1 MTRPSSFQTLPIL
14 VTELIVDYVAGKE
27 TKVSGFNPAEV
38 GTHSAI
44 RRAESEAEGRLLR
57 QLPLL
62 WACSSFRA
70 VVLANYCKRCAIRF
84 IGSRRNRRAV
94 TRNNWPGRLK
104 NLDIPVH
111 LLAKEL
117 LMEVS
122 LRDIYLGHT
131 LGMLLLQYN
140 IARVFP
146 KVRSLEFQFTL
157 IYADPDIAANSRR
170 IMTNIGSFTRYIG
183 QVVPMVRTVSVSLS
197 YISNRVPQT
206 RVPFFG
212 DLVSQLYRLAGHI
225 EYCRNCHTVPVE
237 LQPTIISDLTTMD
250 CHVDGNIESLMAL
263 VRRNASTL
271 QSLTTRSLMYVDIS
285 GLVRDPSGGGYVQYT
300 GMRMLKLHHFTNSVT
315 SQHAVFDGALP
326 FPRLHSLQVLYN
338 FPFGDDML
346 FRGNAKT
353 LEYLHIQLDDL
364 SVSVFQ
370 RYRVFTPVSHPKLRR
385 VKIQHA
391 KGRKPSTLSTTSDYL
406 RFVLNISSNATVCSF
421 YDVSG
426 VLGLQSELLLF
437 DDYRHIRV
445 LDMPNAFIATTSPD
459 AESNISAFVKRVKQ
473 IATKLEKIGIILSP
487 HDNEPPSPIQQLN
500 DLVQQ
505 LCQQAVDIEYEVSR
519 QPVILDQRLNGLR
532 NLVYV
537 SFDSTDGGEQI
548 VQLVRRN
555 ASTLQSLDVLEST
568 ITNVNGLILN
578 DDGSYMQ
585 YPCMHTLKFSGRR
598 GPNVPRLLVF
608 PGAVPFP
615 SLRKLSIGFKCLFG
629 DDTLFRGNAATL
641 ETLSLSPSPTSA
653 RVIREY
659 RVFTPV
665 SHPKL
670 QYVRFGVISD
680 SEPNI
685 FDTDIEYLRFV
696 LSIGPNAPVRAIYD
710 RFIGLEFQSL
720 IPAFGEHTCIQ
731 VLALEGL
738 HLNLWD
744 AIALVTALPL
754 LSDLRTLLP
763 VLGPLPNGVAKHK
776 LPAYVIANYAPTGKR
791 FRCWSYGYSLDGNG
805 FKEAVRCVLLLALVC
820 PNFDYAAV
828 GLSGELFMAHMKE
841 MITTDGFR
849 PYAAR
854 LRRLLFGGAKNKIR
868 SVKGLLAV
876 EEAARARWEGRV

>member
-27 TKVSGFNPAEV
+27 TKVPVFNPAEV

-44 RRAESEAEGRLLR
+44 RRAESETEGRLLR

-70 VVLANYCKRCAIRF
+70 VVFASYCKRCAIRF
-84 IGSRRNRRAV
+84 IGSRHNRRAV

-157 IYADPDIAANSRR
+157 IYSDSDIAANSRR
-170 IMTNIGSFTRYIG
+170 ILTNIGSFARYIG

-237 LQPTIISDLTTMD
+237 LQPTIISNLTTMD
-250 CHVDGNIESLMAL
+250 CHVDGNIELLMAL

-285 GLVRDPSGGGYVQYT
+285 ELVRDPSGGGYVQYT
-300 GMRMLKLHHFTNSVT
+300 SMCMLKLYHFTNLAT

-326 FPRLHSLQVLYN
+326 FPMLRSLQVLFD
-338 FPFGDDML
+338 FPFGDDTL

-353 LEYLHIQLDDL
+353 LEYLHLQLDDL

-370 RYRVFTPVSHPKLRR
+370 RHRVFTPVSHPKLRR

-437 DDYRHIRV
+437 DDHRHIRI
-445 LDMPNAFIATTSPD
+445 LDMPNVRFDLWYAF
-459 AESNISAFVKRVKQ
+459 
-473 IATKLEKIGIILSP
+473 
-487 HDNEPPSPIQQLN
+487 
-500 DLVQQ
+500 
-505 LCQQAVDIEYEVSR
+505 
-519 QPVILDQRLNGLR
+519 
-532 NLVYV
+532 
-537 SFDSTDGGEQI
+537 
-548 VQLVRRN
+548 
-555 ASTLQSLDVLEST
+555 
-568 ITNVNGLILN
+568 GLIR
-578 DDGSYMQ
+578 S
-585 YPCMHTLKFSGRR
+585 
-598 GPNVPRLLVF
+598 
-608 PGAVPFP
+608 
-615 SLRKLSIGFKCLFG
+615 
-629 DDTLFRGNAATL
+629 
-641 ETLSLSPSPTSA
+641 
-653 RVIREY
+653 
-659 RVFTPV
+659 
-665 SHPKL
+665 
-670 QYVRFGVISD
+670 
-680 SEPNI
+680 
-685 FDTDIEYLRFV
+685 
-696 LSIGPNAPVRAIYD
+696 
-710 RFIGLEFQSL
+710 
-720 IPAFGEHTCIQ
+720 
-731 VLALEGL
+731 
-738 HLNLWD
+738 
-744 AIALVTALPL
+744 LPL
-754 LSDLRTLLP
+754 LVVLHTLSP
-763 VLGPLPNGVAKHK
+763 TLGQMPKGISLDK
-776 LPAYVIANYAPTGKR
+776 LPKYVAATYASIGKS
-791 FRCWSYGYSLDGNG
+791 FRCWRFSNSLGRDV
-805 FKEAVRCVLLLALVC
+805 KCTAMCVLLLSLIYPRAVVALVHAE
-820 PNFDYAAV
+820 PV
-828 GLSGELFMAHMKE
+828 ELLLSE
-841 MITTDGFR
+841 M
-849 PYAAR
+849 
-854 LRRLLFGGAKNKIR
+854 RLLLVRKAFKDYR
-868 SVKGLLAV
+868 S
-876 EEAARARWEGRV
+876 RWEYLLRDNRRKGCVPCKYTFY